1 MCVVNTHKNLEKQEH
16 IPKQRER
23 GIMTVRQKKKK
34 REIPQVVRG
43 VRKSEG
49 AERFFYYQIFQNI
62 SWPKTTPPWGVC
74 VCALPEQIY
83 PLHLASGQM
92 KPWYCLMLCLLLFKN
107 RPVTLTEGLC
117 AGIFLRFEMLVWWFI
132 NRDQAE
138 RENERVNMVWKIWI
152 ILQVSDMW
160 TVYTRECNHAKE

>member
-49 AERFFYYQIFQNI
+49 AERFFYYQNHQNI
-62 SWPKTTPPWGVC
+62 S
-74 VCALPEQIY
+74 
-83 PLHLASGQM
+83 
-92 KPWYCLMLCLLLFKN
+92 
-107 RPVTLTEGLC
+107 
-117 AGIFLRFEMLVWWFI
+117 
-132 NRDQAE
+132 
-138 RENERVNMVWKIWI
+138 
-152 ILQVSDMW
+152 
-160 TVYTRECNHAKE
+160 